1 MFCLFMI
8 FYLIFTFFSNFR
20 SPTNLCMPFYQ
31 ALPFPQNYVMK
42 KNCRLRLSP
51 DDLLNLG
58 ERVEGLAG
66 GRGKDKFQKSFK
78 GEKYAFPVTE
88 FEVRDSS

>member
-1 MFCLFMI
+1 
-8 FYLIFTFFSNFR
+8 
-20 SPTNLCMPFYQ
+20 
-31 ALPFPQNYVMK
+31 MK

-66 GRGKDKFQKSFK
+66 GRGKDKFQKFFK
-78 GEKYAFPVTE
+78 EEKYAFPVTE

>member
-1 MFCLFMI
+1 MI
-8 FYLIFTFFSNFR
+8 FNLIFTFFSNFR
-20 SPTNLCMPFYQ
+20 SSTNSCMPFYQ
-31 ALPFPQNYVMK
+31 ALPFPQNYSNEK
-42 KNCRLRLSP
+42 KNCRFRLSP

>member
-1 MFCLFMI
+1 
-8 FYLIFTFFSNFR
+8 
-20 SPTNLCMPFYQ
+20 
-31 ALPFPQNYVMK
+31 MK
-42 KNCRLRLSP
+42 KNCRFRLSP